1 MIKIVSLPMR
11 SEVQFISNLILII
24 MALCI
29 NTCADDMVLQTIN
42 DCKKQ
47 LKGDAPSAALI
58 FCKAV
63 YDDLAADFTDET
75 AWNTAMGIGGLVTA
89 NANPNDLVIL
99 NGISIARSSDF
110 KDENNLRANG
120 EENVFGGIT
129 YKITI
134 TDPNV
139 NVDNHDIYGKLINGR
154 KAYVVMAFNDGSM
167 EVSEMDFSLRGKL
180 PNTEK
185 GGIQAYEAIGARTFV
200 DSKTWLRFDTQPAG
214 IFDLD
219 A

>member
-1 MIKIVSLPMR
+1 
-11 SEVQFISNLILII
+11 
-24 MALCI
+24 
-29 NTCADDMVLQTIN
+29 MVLQTIN

-58 FCKAV
+58 FCKDV
-63 YDDLAADFTDET
+63 YDDLAVDFTDET
-75 AWNTAMGIGGLVTA
+75 KWNTAMGIGGLVTA
-89 NANPNDLVIL
+89 NANPNNLVIL

-129 YKITI
+129 YKVTI

-139 NVDNHDIYGKLINGR
+139 NEDNHEIYGKLINGR

-185 GGIQAYEAIGARTFV
+185 GGIQSYEAIGARTFI
-200 DSKTWLRFDTQPAG
+200 DSKTWLRFATQPAG